1 MSWALIRCTALVLV
15 KKGVNPLTRTS
26 FIITEDLTPTISLE
40 DYCADWA
47 VNPPDAQVKWMII
60 KRVAT
65 MVRKMHA
72 GELTIATVIFATF
85 FCIYLSLV
93 AKRI

>member
-1 MSWALIRCTALVLV
+1 M
-15 KKGVNPLTRTS
+15 KKGLNPLTRTS

-47 VNPPDAQVKWMII
+47 VNPPDVHI
-60 KRVAT
+60 KRMLIARVAT

-72 GELTIATVIFATF
+72 AGLITVIVISATF
-85 FCIYLSLV
+85 YSICHLL
-93 AKRI
+93 AGKMN